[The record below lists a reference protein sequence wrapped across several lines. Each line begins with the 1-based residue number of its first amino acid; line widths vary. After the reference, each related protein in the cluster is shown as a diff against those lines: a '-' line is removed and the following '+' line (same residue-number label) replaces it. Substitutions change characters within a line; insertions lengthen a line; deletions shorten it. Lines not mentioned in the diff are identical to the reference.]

1 MRRTAKRANQA
12 LSPNSLSTLGFH
24 AIRELLAGFSGT
36 EVARAAARELQ
47 PDTSPEVVSGKLMET
62 SEARVYLA
70 ECSQEPF
77 SAVPAIGPLIGRAQ
91 PLASRLEPGEL
102 QAIARF
108 AAVTNEIAAR
118 IGSFERAPTLRDLA
132 GRVPRLADLADR
144 IERVILPSGGI
155 ADDATPALAETRR
168 RLAREQARL
177 AKTLDELLADT
188 AAGGTLQ
195 ERLLTTRNDRTVLVV
210 KAEQRRRLPG
220 IVHGSSGS
228 GASVFV
234 EPLATV
240 ELNNEI
246 VGLKEAEQRE
256 IVRVL
261 RELTAHV
268 RERRLELEEA
278 ESSIARLD
286 SIQARA
292 LLSRELDGT
301 RPELVTTGDVELRGA
316 RHPLLVPRIAA
327 RLGVERGEDPV
338 PVTLRLLGDQ
348 RILIISGPNTG
359 GKTVA
364 LKTVGLLVLMA
375 QCGIHPPVADGSRLP
390 VFKRVFA
397 DIGDEQS
404 IEQSLSTFSSH
415 ILAIAGAMEGLELP
429 SLVLLDELGSG
440 TDPGDG
446 GALGVSIVDHFN
458 KVGAH
463 VVATTH
469 HGALKRWA
477 LETAGVQCAAFGY
490 DPESYVPTYELQYGT
505 PGRSLAFEVAARY
518 DLPASV
524 LAEARRRRDSA
535 EARIEDL
542 LEKLERERVELFRER
557 DELAKQRREIESRAA
572 RDSLAAERE
581 RDELRGRIEKIEGE
595 VRAQADRAAK
605 QAGDAIR
612 AAVERLDQRARPS
625 RSGERRARETARR
638 AVREAHLGVLRGLEQ
653 PLARDPRA
661 DLELTPGSQ
670 VRIASL
676 GVTGE
681 LVARSGDRDAWV
693 VVRGKR
699 IQVPASELTPL
710 PGELASRPARSGGVR
725 TPSVELAPAEI
736 NLVGLRVDEAVP
748 QVDRLLDQAAMSDRP
763 EVRVIHGFGTGRLRK
778 AVGALLDGHPH
789 VATHRPGGAGEGG
802 GGVTVVRL
810 KGH

>member
-1 MRRTAKRANQA
+1 MRRTAKQSDRA
-12 LSPNSLSTLGFH
+12 LSPNSLSTLEFH

-36 EVARAAARELQ
+36 EVARAAARQLQ
-47 PDTSPEVVSGKLMET
+47 PEVSLERVASKLGET
-62 SEARVYLA
+62 TEARSYLE
-70 ECSQEPF
+70 ECPPEPF
-77 SAVPAIGPLIGRAQ
+77 SAVPPIGPLIARAQ
-91 PLASRLEPGEL
+91 PLSSRLEPVEL

-108 AAVTNEIAAR
+108 AAVTDEIAAR
-118 IGSFERAPTLRDLA
+118 IGSFERAPALRDLA
-132 GRVPRLADLADR
+132 GRVPRLADLAER
-144 IERVILPSGGI
+144 IERVILPSGSI

-168 RLAREQARL
+168 RLAREHARL
-177 AKTLDELLADT
+177 AQTLDDLLENM
-188 AAGGTLQ
+188 AASGALQ
-195 ERLLTTRNDRTVLVV
+195 ERLLTTRNERTVLVV

-246 VGLKEAEQRE
+246 VELKEAEQRE

-261 RELTAHV
+261 RELTAQV
-268 RERRLELEEA
+268 RERRLELEVA
-278 ESSIARLD
+278 EDRIARLD
-286 SIQARA
+286 TIQARA
-292 LLSRELDGT
+292 LLSRELDGS
-301 RPELVTTGDVELRGA
+301 RPELVATGDIELRGA
-316 RHPLLVPRIAA
+316 RHPLLIPKIAA

-338 PVTLRLLGDQ
+338 PVTLRLLADQ

-364 LKTVGLLVLMA
+364 LKTVGLLVLMT

-390 VFKRVFA
+390 VFKHVFA

-404 IEQSLSTFSSH
+404 IEQSLSTFSAH
-415 ILAIAGAMEGLELP
+415 ILAIANAMQRLEPP
-429 SLVLLDELGSG
+429 SLVLLDELGAG

-446 GALGVSIVDHFN
+446 GALGVSIVEHF
-458 KVGAH
+458 KRVGAH

-535 EARIEDL
+535 EARIEDV

-557 DELAKQRREIESRAA
+557 DELAKERREIENRAA
-572 RDSLAAERE
+572 LDSRAAERE
-581 RDELRGRIEKIEGE
+581 RDELRGRIDKIEGE
-595 VRAQADRAAK
+595 VRVQAELAAK

-625 RSGERRARETARR
+625 RSGERRAREAARR

-653 PLARDPRA
+653 PLPRGPQA
-661 DLELTPGSQ
+661 DHELSPGSQ

-681 LVARSGDRDAWV
+681 LVERSGDRNAWV

-699 IQVPASELTPL
+699 IQVPASELTAL
-710 PGELASRPARSGGVR
+710 AGEVASRPARSGGVR

-736 NLVGLRVDEAVP
+736 NLVGLRVDEALP
-748 QVDRLLDQAAMSDRP
+748 QVDRLLDQAAMSDRS

-778 AVGALLDGHPH
+778 AVGTLLDDHPH